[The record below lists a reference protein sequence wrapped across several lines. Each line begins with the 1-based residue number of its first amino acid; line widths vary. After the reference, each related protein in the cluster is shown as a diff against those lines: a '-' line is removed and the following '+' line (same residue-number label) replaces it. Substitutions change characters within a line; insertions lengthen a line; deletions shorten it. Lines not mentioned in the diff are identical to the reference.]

1 MLTGIYSRS
10 PRDVLCLESWTDPSN
25 WPICA
30 STCRLSRSTGLFAAV
45 RAYERPSDNRTFV
58 SNQTGLV
65 LADSSL

>member
-45 RAYERPSDNRTFV
+45 PAYERPSDNRTFV

-65 LADSSL
+65 LADFSL